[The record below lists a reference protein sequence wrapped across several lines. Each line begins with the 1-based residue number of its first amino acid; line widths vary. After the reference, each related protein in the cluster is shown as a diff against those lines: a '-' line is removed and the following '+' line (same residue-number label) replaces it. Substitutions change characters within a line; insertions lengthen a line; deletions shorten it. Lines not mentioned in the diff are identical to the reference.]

1 MISDREFKDALD
13 QINAAFNSLRA
24 ELKEVKDFLAPK
36 ETKKK
41 T

>member
-13 QINAAFNSLRA
+13 QINAAFNNLRA
-24 ELKEVKDFLAPK
+24 ELKEVKDSIAPK